1 MSIELKI
8 KAKHLAL
15 EPAII
20 RKEEQ
25 KILKQIR
32 SGKVNDTI
40 ELLRK
45 FNSLHDHRVWNVR
58 NEARATHLARAYI
71 NGKAYNNVE
80 HKVHDKSVLKCY
92 ILPRV
97 VAMVAKYGPN
107 EDRIHKTWIQKLMK
121 MDFRKEEYQTLQ
133 EKIEKWFET

>member
-1 MSIELKI
+1 MSVELKI

-32 SGKVNDTI
+32 SSKCNDTA
-40 ELLRK
+40 EAYRK
-45 FNSLHDHRVWNVR
+45 FESLHNHRVWNVR

-71 NGKAYNNVE
+71 EGKPYSSVE
-80 HKVHDKSVLKCY
+80 KSIHDRSVLRCY

-97 VAMVAKYGPN
+97 IAMVAKYGKP
-107 EDRIHKTWIQKLMK
+107 EERIHKSWISKMMR
-121 MDFRKEEYQTLQ
+121 MDFKKEEYQTLQ
-133 EKIEKWFET
+133 EKIEKWFES

>member
-1 MSIELKI
+1 MSVELKI

-15 EPAII
+15 EPTII

-32 SGKVNDTI
+32 SSKCNDTA
-40 ELLRK
+40 EAFRK
-45 FNSLHDHRVWNVR
+45 FESLHNHRVWNVR
-58 NEARATHLARAYI
+58 NEARATHLARAFI
-71 NGKAYNNVE
+71 EGKPYRSVE
-80 HKVHDKSVLKCY
+80 NKVNDPSVLRCY

-97 VAMVAKYGPN
+97 IAMVAKYGKN

-121 MDFRKEEYQTLQ
+121 MDFKKEEYQTLQ